1 MTLHSDILLTVEPPI
16 PVSSRL
22 WGLPNDVMKEV
33 EKLFR
38 VLWSIVFLLPVCIL
52 QGFFSRIVTLD
63 RGGGPLEY

>member
-1 MTLHSDILLTVEPPI
+1 MTLHSDILRKVEPPI

-38 VLWSIVFLLPVCIL
+38 VLWPIIYLLPVCIL
-52 QGFFSRIVTLD
+52 QGFFFRIVTLD
-63 RGGGPLEY
+63 RGGRAL